1 MRAKKY
7 NQEQRIA
14 RLENVVT
21 QLYLTN
27 AAVNERLISLETKKK
42 KKK

>member
-7 NQEQRIA
+7 TQGQRIE

-21 QLYLTN
+21 QLYLAN
-27 AAVNERLISLETKKK
+27 ASVNERLIALETKKK
-42 KKK
+42 K